1 MVSID
6 STGVTDWEARSGERK
21 STGSPGRLA
30 FSISETATQLG
41 VSEASVWRAVKRG
54 DLESIMFGG
63 RRLITARGIA
73 KALSAEA
80 A

>member
-1 MVSID
+1 M
-6 STGVTDWEARSGERK
+6 
-21 STGSPGRLA
+21 
-30 FSISETATQLG
+30 
-41 VSEASVWRAVKRG
+41 KRG

-80 A
+80 AGGCDGPK